1 MSKSGT
7 WLVPSVEDAAACK
20 RLGGK
25 LEKGVCML
33 VKGPDGGWTAPV
45 KGSYFSYGVDDL
57 YEATGD
63 KRYKGK
69 YFPRVV
75 GCIVADS
82 PVYPQFAG
90 MCSSIYEGEFYDEM
104 SDKEEALNDAKN
116 EVMSI
121 TKDVLQGDAS
131 YWGMDYYLPSGR
143 KAKYDEENAIV
154 ANDRDLVVRV
164 FKHPHQKS
172 IEDFLKIKK
181 RK

>member
-20 RLGGK
+20 KLGGK
-25 LEKGVCML
+25 LEEGICML
-33 VKGPDGGWTAPV
+33 IKGPDGGWTAPV
-45 KGSYFSYGVDDL
+45 KGSYFSYGVSDL

-63 KRYKGK
+63 ERHKGK
-69 YFPRVV
+69 YLPHVV
-75 GCIVADS
+75 GCVVADS

-90 MCSSIYEGEFYDEM
+90 MCSPIYEGEFYDEYD
-104 SDKEEALNDAKN
+104 DKDAALESAKN
-116 EVMSI
+116 EVVGI

-143 KAKYDEENAIV
+143 KAKHDEENAIV
-154 ANDRDLVVRV
+154 ANNQDLVVRV

-172 IEDFLKIKK
+172 IEDFLKIRK